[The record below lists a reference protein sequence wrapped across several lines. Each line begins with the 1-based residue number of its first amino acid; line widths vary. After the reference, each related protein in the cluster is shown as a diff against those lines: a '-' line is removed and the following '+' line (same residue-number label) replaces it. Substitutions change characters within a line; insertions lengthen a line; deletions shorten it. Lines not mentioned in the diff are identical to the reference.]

1 MGMSKVSK
9 TDAPASRHLRFDAR
23 LARNTKH
30 EIKTMIRKYILPLIA
45 LLGVAFAIYT
55 VRASQKELP
64 AADPVAPPPTS
75 DFNQQIAGAGIVEP
89 RSEIIQISAVVP
101 GMVEAVY
108 AKVGDSIK
116 RGQKLFS
123 VETRDLQAQLIKLE
137 AAVKGA
143 EARLAKLK
151 ESPRAEDLPPAVA
164 RVAELKANVAD
175 REDQLK
181 RLEMLRSR
189 NAVGEDE
196 YNRSIF
202 AVDVAKA
209 QLVGAEAELARIKA
223 GAWQPDIAIAQAD
236 LDSAKADVEALKV
249 EWDRR
254 TVYSPIDGQ
263 VLQAKVRTGEFASTG
278 VLSQSLML
286 IGDTQVMHVRV
297 DIDEND
303 AWRLKPGANAT
314 GSLRG
319 NSELKSKLSFV
330 RVEPYVVPKRSLT
343 GESTERVDTRVLQ
356 VIYKVEDANFPVFV
370 GQQMDVFIDA
380 SEK

>member
-1 MGMSKVSK
+1 
-9 TDAPASRHLRFDAR
+9 
-23 LARNTKH
+23 
-30 EIKTMIRKYILPLIA
+30 MIRKYILPLIA

-55 VRASQKELP
+55 VRASQKQLP

-75 DFNQQIAGAGIVEP
+75 DFNQQIAGAGIVEA
-89 RSEIIQISAVVP
+89 RSENIQISAVVP

-108 AKVGDSIK
+108 AQVGDSVQ

-151 ESPRAEDLPPAVA
+151 ESPRAEDIPPAAA
-164 RVAELKANVAD
+164 RVAELKASLAD

-181 RLEMLRSR
+181 RLALLRSR

-196 YNRSIF
+196 YNRSVF

-209 QLVGAEAELARIKA
+209 QLAGAEADLARIKA
-223 GAWQPDIAIAQAD
+223 GAWAPDIAIAQSD
-236 LDSAKADVEALKV
+236 LDSAEADVEALKI

-254 TVYSPIDGQ
+254 TVYSPIDGK
-263 VLQAKVRTGEFASTG
+263 VLQAKVRAGEFASTG
-278 VLSQSLML
+278 VLAQSLML
-286 IGDTQVMHVRV
+286 IGDIEVMHVRV

-303 AWRLKPGANAT
+303 AWRLKRGASAT

-380 SEK
+380 STKDASH